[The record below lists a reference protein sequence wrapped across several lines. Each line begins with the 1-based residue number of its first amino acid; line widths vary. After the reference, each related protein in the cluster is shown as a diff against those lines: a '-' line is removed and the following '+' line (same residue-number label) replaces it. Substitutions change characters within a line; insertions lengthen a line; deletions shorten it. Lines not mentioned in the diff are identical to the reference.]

1 MWLPRITAR
10 CPIAVQEDVF
20 STQESP
26 EVCSFVAIALEI
38 QYWLHCRL
46 CLCCN
51 IRNSSLLGHTAQ
63 DFGEEIGS
71 SVIKYYFALGKINKW
86 ASSAAYFVT
95 VLRTVLH
102 FSDKQTV
109 TYFQPRF
116 WVVLC
121 FAVGFVWFL
130 FFSFPFRVVILFLQK
145 ISGWLC
151 HLVFFILSNWHGK
164 AETVAINQVTKA
176 EVQNTNI
183 YRLS

>member
-20 STQESP
+20 STLEST

-38 QYWLHCRL
+38 QYWLHCHL

-130 FFSFPFRVVILFLQK
+130 FFFLPFQGCNSFSSEDFRLALSSCILHTLK
-145 ISGWLC
+145 LAWKGRDCC
-151 HLVFFILSNWHGK
+151 HKLGH
-164 AETVAINQVTKA
+164 
-176 EVQNTNI
+176 
-183 YRLS
+183 